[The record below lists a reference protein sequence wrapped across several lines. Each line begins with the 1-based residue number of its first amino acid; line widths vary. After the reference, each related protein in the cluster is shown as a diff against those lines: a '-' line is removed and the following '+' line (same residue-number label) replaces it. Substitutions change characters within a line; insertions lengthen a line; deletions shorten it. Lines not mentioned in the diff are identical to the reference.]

1 MTDTQAITVRL
12 PGDVYEAL
20 RREAFER
27 RTSQT
32 AIITEAVQERLGL
45 RAKGRH
51 FVPRMPLSKDDF
63 EIVHNV
69 LVQVLEA
76 VLPEEGASREG
87 EQAVPGE
94 PLG

>member
-1 MTDTQAITVRL
+1 
-12 PGDVYEAL
+12 
-20 RREAFER
+20 
-27 RTSQT
+27 
-32 AIITEAVQERLGL
+32 
-45 RAKGRH
+45 
-51 FVPRMPLSKDDF
+51 MPLSKDDF

-87 EQAVPGE
+87 EQAAPGE